1 MFPLFLNKALAHTR
15 KGAVMM
21 YLVGIVV
28 FVFIV
33 EVVIALMGCRK
44 KAATSKPLEVE
55 TLEEVASSREKAIR
69 RGLFGLPV
77 KPVRSI
83 SSPKRR
89 VVQNFRDKKEIRKER
104 KRQRQALKSSR

>member
-1 MFPLFLNKALAHTR
+1 
-15 KGAVMM
+15 M

-33 EVVIALMGCRK
+33 EVVIALMGRRK
-44 KAATSKPLEVE
+44 KAATSSKPLEVE
-55 TLEEVASSREKAIR
+55 TLEEVTSSRTKAIR